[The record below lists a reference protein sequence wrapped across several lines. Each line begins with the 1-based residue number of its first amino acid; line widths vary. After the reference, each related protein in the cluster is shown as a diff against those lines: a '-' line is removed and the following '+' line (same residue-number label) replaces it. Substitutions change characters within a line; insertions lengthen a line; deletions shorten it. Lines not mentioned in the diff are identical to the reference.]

1 MVKTC
6 RKIVAS
12 LIIMVLFG
20 LTVSLSFNANTPS
33 LEGSVE
39 LLHELEPTSNFFTQ
53 KIDTRTIEIV
63 DKRNSLLE
71 EGYTKAL
78 ENDYLIVYY
87 FAETCGI
94 AVYDKQS
101 GYTWYSTYH
110 DTEREEF
117 TSAIRSKMDSGVS
130 IEYYVV
136 DTKSEITSKE
146 LTYGSKNK
154 DKAIGSSKMKIVN
167 PNKSFEID
175 VNFNVTDTR
184 TSKYVISFKIEVSIE
199 KDKLMV
205 NVPYESIKERETVTA
220 SASTSL
226 NKTPTDYRLKSITLF
241 PYFGSENYKI
251 NGYSF
256 IPDGSGALIRYNQN
270 ESSTAYIKK
279 LYSSDYSFTDY
290 SNSSYIKDN
299 GYLNLPI
306 FGVNHGYNQASFL
319 CEATGGLGSIELH
332 SYPYKY
338 SLIPVNTTFF
348 KYYVRDT
355 FTVNMSQG
363 TMYLL
368 NEDPYPSD
376 YSLTYSFLSGSKAN
390 YVGMAEC
397 YKESL
402 GLADNVTNQKDIALR
417 LEVLGID
424 YKPGLFGKNYVTM
437 TTYSDTLDIIK
448 DLEGEG
454 VNNFNIT
461 YLGWNRGGYFNRG
474 ATTARTSL
482 LLGGKSKL
490 DVLNDY
496 INSRG
501 YYIDYT
507 INPYVASSY
516 GFGNKTVKK
525 IGLSPFEVTQ
535 KSSMEQLGY
544 YVLASELSNIITSKD
559 KRYTNLGIKSLNLNN
574 INVAYS
580 YRYNSNATYRT
591 QMINEV
597 IEEVKKLSNY
607 NLSSEKPNSYL
618 LPYMTNYYNAYYESN
633 KFIYETDSIPFMSLL
648 LSGSVTQYL
657 PNINYVSDYELAI
670 LRMIEYNIYPSFIIT
685 KEEAYKLRYTNYEYL
700 NSTEYALWKDL
711 MIRMYKETNNAL
723 KNVIDAKMIN
733 HVYLD
738 SGACR
743 CDYSNGVSIYINY
756 NNKTVNCDGIS
767 LAPYSYEVIY
777 TNNSKGGN

>member
-1 MVKTC
+1 MVKTLK
-6 RKIVAS
+6 KII
-12 LIIMVLFG
+12 L
-20 LTVSLSFNANTPS
+20 SLSLVVITALVTSINFKATS
-33 LEGSVE
+33 GSVD

-53 KIDTRTIEIV
+53 KEDTREVEIV
-63 DKRNSLLE
+63 DKRDSLIKA
-71 EGYTKAL
+71 GYTKAL

-87 FAETCGI
+87 LKDTCGI
-94 AVYDKQS
+94 AVYDKAN
-101 GYTWYSTYH
+101 GYTWYSTY
-110 DTEREEF
+110 DNMASETL
-117 TSAIRSKMDSGVS
+117 TPAIQAKMDSGVS

-136 DTKSEITSKE
+136 DTKSEIQSKE
-146 LTYGSKNK
+146 LTYLSTVKNK
-154 DKAIGSSKMKIVN
+154 QVGTSKMKVTV
-167 PNKSFEID
+167 PNKKFEID
-175 VNFNVTDTR
+175 VSFAITDTR
-184 TSKYVISFKIEVSIE
+184 TSKYVISFKIEVSID

-290 SNSSYIKDN
+290 STSTYIKDN

-306 FGVNHGYNQASFL
+306 YGVNHGYNQASFL
-319 CEATGGLGSIELH
+319 CEATGGVGSVELH

-363 TMYLL
+363 SMYLL

-376 YSLTYSFLSGSKAN
+376 YSLTYSFLSGDKAN
-390 YVGMAEC
+390 YVGMAEA
-397 YKESL
+397 YRESL
-402 GLADNVTNQKDIALR
+402 GLDDVKTNDNDIALR
-417 LEVLGID
+417 LEILGID

-437 TTYSDTLDIIK
+437 TTYSDALEIIK
-448 DLEGEG
+448 DLEQEG
-454 VNNFNIT
+454 VGNFNIT
-461 YLGWNRGGYFNRG
+461 YLGWNRGGYFNKG
-474 ATTARTSL
+474 ATMARTSL

-490 DVLNDY
+490 DDLNDY
-496 INSRG
+496 IKENG

-507 INPYVASSY
+507 INPYVANSY

-544 YVLASELSNIITSKD
+544 YVLPTELSSIITSKD
-559 KRYTNLGIKSLNLNN
+559 KRYENLGISSLNLNN

-580 YRYNSNATYRT
+580 YRYSSLATYRT
-591 QMINEV
+591 QMINQV
-597 IEEVKKLSNY
+597 IEEVKKLSSY
-607 NLSSEKPNSYL
+607 SLSSEKPNSYL

-633 KFIYETDSIPFMSLL
+633 KYIYETDSIPFMSLL
-648 LSGSVTQYL
+648 LSGSVNQYL

-738 SGACR
+738 SGVCK
-743 CDYSNGVSIYINY
+743 CSYSNGIIIYVNY
-756 NNKTVNCDGIS
+756 NNKDVSCEGIS
-767 LAPYSYEVIY
+767 LAPYSYYV
-777 TNNSKGGN
+777 KGGH